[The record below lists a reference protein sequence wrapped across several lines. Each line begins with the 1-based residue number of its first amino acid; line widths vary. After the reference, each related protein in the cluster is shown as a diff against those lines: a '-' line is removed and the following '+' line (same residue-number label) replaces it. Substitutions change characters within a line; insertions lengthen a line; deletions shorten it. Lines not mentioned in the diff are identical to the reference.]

1 MKPEAKKPVSISMTQ
16 ALRDGLQVLA
26 DKDDR
31 TFSDYVCR
39 VLVRHTEPSEV
50 MSVPAAK
57 AKPGKKE
64 VAVAKNIKAK
74 LSLDRWP
81 AIPDS
86 SLLTDWYRAKKS
98 AGGSVSQRAI
108 NGVGDEL
115 HKAVA
120 KGFTV
125 EECLTQA
132 EGNKWKGF
140 KAEWMKREE
149 VSTEVQTDFVGTH
162 TDTSWA
168 DGL

>member
-1 MKPEAKKPVSISMTQ
+1 MGLYEKKEKRLPIGGRVRESVKLSVADIAAEYGDHVKPANIIETFIEEGVKRHFAKSKKPAN
-16 ALRDGLQVLA
+16 ALSTKSTSQSKLNL
-26 DKDDR
+26 DK
-31 TFSDYVCR
+31 
-39 VLVRHTEPSEV
+39 
-50 MSVPAAK
+50 
-57 AKPGKKE
+57 
-64 VAVAKNIKAK
+64 
-74 LSLDRWP
+74 WP
-81 AIPDS
+81 YAPTPE
-86 SLLTDWYRAKKS
+86 LLTDWYRAKKS

-149 VSTEVQTDFVGTH
+149 VSTEVQADFVGTH
-162 TDTSWA
+162 TDKSWA